1 MPCVIASRLDLGTR
15 KFWRAV
21 GRRIDLDGE
30 HAWLRAPMSGDAR
43 VRDGWLAAEAA
54 AYGGGVR
61 EEVPGAGLVADMRE
75 LDGPGFDTSRLR
87 PEIRDF
93 YEHTSDWRME
103 VWVAWSPVFWPAGEL
118 ISRTFGRRLDQLAL
132 PMRPLDVAQ
141 GMDSR
146 VAVIADGNGTQRAA
160 GWLRTLRTTG
170 DYVFSGCYSVRG
182 LPGADRAG
190 VHVAFPLE
198 SGNVQV
204 FLRPDHGDDG
214 SLWLR
219 SPGERFG
226 GNGAYVVAQDR
237 GRTYASRAPIHE
249 TFHLY
254 VDDEG
259 VLRTDHTLSLWSA
272 PAVRL
277 HYKLERR
284 GVVG

>member
-1 MPCVIASRLDLGTR
+1 MLPMDLSALDLGTR

-21 GRRIDLDGE
+21 GRRIDVAGE
-30 HAWLRAPMSGDAR
+30 HAWLRAPMSDGAQ
-43 VRDGWLAAEAA
+43 VRDGWLSAEAA
-54 AYGGGVR
+54 AYGGVVR
-61 EEVPGAGLVADMRE
+61 EGVPGAGLLASVAE
-75 LDGPGFDTSRLR
+75 LDGPGFSAAALR

-93 YEHTSDWRME
+93 YEHTTDWRME

-118 ISRTFGRRLDQLAL
+118 VSRMFGHRLEQLAL
-132 PMRPLDVAQ
+132 PTRPLDVAR

-146 VAVIADGNGTQRAA
+146 IAVISDADGVQRAA
-160 GWLRTLRTTG
+160 GWLRTLRSTG
-170 DYVFSGCYSVRG
+170 DYVFSGCYSSRL
-182 LPGADRAG
+182 LPGADRPS

-198 SGNVQV
+198 SGNLQV
-204 FLRPDHGDDG
+204 FLRPDHGEGG

-237 GRTYASRAPIHE
+237 GRTWASRAPLHE

-259 VLRTDHTLSLWSA
+259 VLRADHALKLWSA

-277 HYKLERR
+277 HYKLERHR
-284 GVVG
+284 

>member
-1 MPCVIASRLDLGTR
+1 VDLSLLDLGTR
-15 KFWRAV
+15 KFWRTV
-21 GRRIDLDGE
+21 GREIDLAGE
-30 HAWLRAPMSGDAR
+30 HAWLRAPMSAGAQ
-43 VRDGWLAAEAA
+43 VRDGWLAAEGA
-54 AYGGGVR
+54 AYGGTVR
-61 EEVPGAGLVADMRE
+61 EDVPGAGLIADMHR
-75 LDGPGFDTSRLR
+75 LDGPGFSVDDLR

-93 YEHTSDWRME
+93 YENTADWRME

-118 ISRTFGRRLDQLAL
+118 VSRMFGKRLDQMAL

-146 VAVIADGNGTQRAA
+146 IAVISDESGVQQAA
-160 GWLRTLRTTG
+160 GWLRTLRSTG
-170 DYVFSGCYSVRG
+170 DYVFSGCYSIRA

-198 SGNVQV
+198 AGNVQV
-204 FLRPDHGDDG
+204 FLRPDRGGDG

-237 GRTYASRAPIHE
+237 GRTFASRAPIHE
-249 TFHLY
+249 SFHLY
-254 VDDEG
+254 VDGEG
-259 VLRTDHTLSLWSA
+259 VLRTDHVLKLWSA

-284 GVVG
+284 VP

>member
-1 MPCVIASRLDLGTR
+1 MDLGALDLGTR

-21 GRRIDLDGE
+21 GRRVDLTGE
-30 HAWLRAPMSGDAR
+30 HAWLRAPMSDGAQ

-54 AYGGGVR
+54 AYGGEVR
-61 EEVPGAGLVADMRE
+61 EGVPGAGLLRSVSE
-75 LDGPGFDTSRLR
+75 LDGPGFNAADLR

-93 YEHTSDWRME
+93 YEHTTDWRME
-103 VWVAWSPVFWPAGEL
+103 VWVAWSPLFWPAGEL
-118 ISRTFGRRLDQLAL
+118 VSRMFGQRLEQLAL
-132 PMRPLDVAQ
+132 PMRPLDVAR

-146 VAVIADGNGTQRAA
+146 IAVIADADGIQRAA
-160 GWLRTLRTTG
+160 GWLRTIRATG
-170 DYVFSGCYSVRG
+170 DYAFSGCYSTRR

-204 FLRPDHGDDG
+204 FLRPDHGADG

-226 GNGAYVVAQDR
+226 GNSAYVVAEDR
-237 GRTYASRAPIHE
+237 GKSYASRAPIHE
-249 TFHLY
+249 TFHVY

-259 VLRTDHTLSLWSA
+259 VLRTDHTLKLWSA
-272 PAVRL
+272 SAVRL
-277 HYKLERR
+277 HYKLERHR
-284 GVVG
+284 

>member
-1 MPCVIASRLDLGTR
+1 MDLSLLDLGTR

-54 AYGGGVR
+54 AYGGVVR
-61 EEVPGAGLVADMRE
+61 EAVPGAGLIADMRE
-75 LDGPGFDTSRLR
+75 LDGPGLDTSRLR

-93 YEHTSDWRME
+93 YEHTSEWRME

-118 ISRTFGRRLDQLAL
+118 VSRAFGRRLDQLAL

-146 VAVIADGNGTQRAA
+146 VAVITDGAGAQRAA
-160 GWLRTLRTTG
+160 GWLRTLRTSG
-170 DYVFSGCYSVRG
+170 DYVFSGCYSVRA

-204 FLRPDHGDDG
+204 FLRPDHGDEG

-254 VDDEG
+254 VDDED
-259 VLRTDHTLSLWSA
+259 VLRADHTLALWSA

-277 HYKLERR
+277 HYKLERHA
-284 GVVG
+284 